1 MFVHGGNSYAMTVN
15 LSANIVNNIILSTAN
30 NIDGK
35 TVQVTGR
42 VFTWSNTISF
52 TRIFIAFPIVYLHYQ
67 NGQQIT
73 GFMYLLVVY
82 GIASDYLD
90 GLVARKTNTISELGK
105 MIDPI
110 ADKLC
115 ALVLFIYTVWIGW
128 VPYWFLFFAIVR
140 DSLIMLGSYYIK
152 KKYNKVAMSIM
163 SGKISVNVL
172 ALYWISVF
180 FFPDATNTHLFL
192 MASSL
197 TIMIISLFD
206 YFNRYRLI
214 MKGATFN

>member
-1 MFVHGGNSYAMTVN
+1 MAITSQ
-15 LSANIVNNIILSTAN
+15 

-35 TVQVTGR
+35 KVEVTGR

-52 TRIFIAFPIVYLHYQ
+52 SRIMVAFPVVYLHYLNDFQ
-67 NGQQIT
+67 VNTAIIV
-73 GFMYLLVVY
+73 LIVY
-82 GIASDYLD
+82 GVISDYLD
-90 GLVARKTNTISELGK
+90 GFIARKTNTISELGK

-115 ALVLFIYTVWIGW
+115 ALVLFVYTVWIGW
-128 VPYWFLFFAIVR
+128 IPLWFLIFAMIR
-140 DSLIMLGSYYIK
+140 DCMIMLGSYYIK
-152 KKYNKVAMSIM
+152 KKYNKVAMAIM

-180 FFPDATNTHLFL
+180 FFPEAGSVQMFL
-192 MASSL
+192 MACSVTL
-197 TIMIISLFD
+197 MVISWID

-214 MKGATFN
+214 MSGAEFN

>member
-1 MFVHGGNSYAMTVN
+1 LAT
-15 LSANIVNNIILSTAN
+15 TTQ

-35 TVQVTGR
+35 KVQVTGR

-52 TRIFIAFPIVYLHYQ
+52 SRILVAFPVVYLHYLNNFQ
-67 NGQQIT
+67 FNNTILMLI
-73 GFMYLLVVY
+73 FY
-82 GIASDYLD
+82 GGVSDYLD
-90 GLVARKTNTISELGK
+90 GYIARKTNTISELGK

-128 VPYWFLFFAIVR
+128 IPLWFLVFAMSR
-140 DSLIMLGSYYIK
+140 DISIMIGSYYIK
-152 KKYNKVAMSIM
+152 RKYNKVAMAIM

-172 ALYWISVF
+172 ALYWIAVF
-180 FFPDATNTHLFL
+180 FFPEAQNAHMFL
-192 MASSL
+192 MSSSVTL
-197 TIMIISLFD
+197 MVISWID

-214 MKGATFN
+214 MNGAEFN

>member
-1 MFVHGGNSYAMTVN
+1 MTVN
-15 LSANIVNNIILSTAN
+15 LVRQYRKLKQGLATNIK

-35 TVQVTGR
+35 KVQVSGR
-42 VFTWSNTISF
+42 IMTWSNMISF
-52 TRIFIAFPIVYLHYQ
+52 SRILVALPIVYLHYINNFQ
-67 NGQQIT
+67 VTTASTTLI
-73 GFMYLLVVY
+73 FY
-82 GIASDYLD
+82 GVISDYLD
-90 GLVARKTNTISELGK
+90 GYIARKTNTISEVGK

-128 VPYWFLFFAIVR
+128 IPLWFLILAMIR
-140 DSLIMLGSYYIK
+140 DITIMIGSYFIK
-152 KKYNKVAMSIM
+152 SKYDKVAMAIM

-180 FFPDATNTHLFL
+180 FFREATNVHMFL
-192 MASSL
+192 MACS
-197 TIMIISLFD
+197 IILMVISWID

-214 MKGATFN
+214 MRGAKFN

>member
-1 MFVHGGNSYAMTVN
+1 MATTSQ
-15 LSANIVNNIILSTAN
+15 

-35 TVQVTGR
+35 KVQVTGR

-52 TRIFIAFPIVYLHYQ
+52 SRILVAFPIVYLHYLNDFQ
-67 NGQQIT
+67 VNTAI
-73 GFMYLLVVY
+73 LVLIIY
-82 GIASDYLD
+82 GVISDYLD
-90 GLVARKTNTISELGK
+90 GFIARKTNTISELGK

-128 VPYWFLFFAIVR
+128 IPLWFLVFAIIR
-140 DSLIMLGSYYIK
+140 DSMIMLGSYYIK
-152 KKYNKVAMSIM
+152 KKYDKVAMAIM

-172 ALYWISVF
+172 ALYWIAVF
-180 FFPDATNTHLFL
+180 FFPEAHNTHMFL
-192 MASSL
+192 MACSVTL
-197 TIMIISLFD
+197 MVISWID

-214 MKGATFN
+214 MRGAEFN

>member
-1 MFVHGGNSYAMTVN
+1 MATK
-15 LSANIVNNIILSTAN
+15 IK

-35 TVQVTGR
+35 KVKVTGR
-42 VFTWSNTISF
+42 VMTWSNMISF
-52 TRIFIAFPIVYLHYQ
+52 SRILVAFPIVYLHYINDYQ
-67 NGQQIT
+67 VNATIGILI
-73 GFMYLLVVY
+73 FY
-82 GIASDYLD
+82 GVISDYLD
-90 GLVARKTNTISELGK
+90 GYIARKTNTISEIGK

-128 VPYWFLFFAIVR
+128 IPLWFLLLAMFR
-140 DSLIMLGSYYIK
+140 DISIMLGSYFIK
-152 KKYNKVAMSIM
+152 SKYDKVAMAIM

-180 FFPDATNTHLFL
+180 FFQEATNVHMFL
-192 MASSL
+192 LACSVTLMV
-197 TIMIISLFD
+197 ISWID

-214 MKGATFN
+214 MRGAKFN